1 MKDTMIYNDIV
12 VDNDMRINLIAIL
25 TSVLLVFAATDNNVV
40 EYTYDDAGNRIE
52 RNG

>member
-1 MKDTMIYNDIV
+1 MKEII
-12 VDNDMRINLIAIL
+12 DNDMKINLIAIL
-25 TSVLLVFAATDNNVV
+25 TSALLVFALMDNNVV

>member
-1 MKDTMIYNDIV
+1 MKDPLIYNDKVI
-12 VDNDMRINLIAIL
+12 DNDMKINLIAIL
-25 TSVLLVFAATDNNVV
+25 TSALLVFALMDNNVV